1 VETSVEH
8 DPYPAGK
15 AEDTIEALRKAATDC
30 HACPLWKNA
39 TQTVFGEGPSRAP
52 IMLVGEQPGDQEDL
66 SGHPFVGPAGRILA
80 QALASSG
87 IPREKVYVTNAV
99 KHFKFELRG
108 KRRLH
113 RKPVDAEI
121 TACNQ
126 WLKREIELVAP
137 RLLVALG
144 ATAARALLGRATP
157 IGVNRGRI
165 REYASNVALL
175 ITVHPSF
182 LLRVPEEDKDEEY
195 EEFEAD
201 IKLAKP
207 YLSPAWKPGLRR
219 DGGMDET

>member
-1 VETSVEH
+1 LKTSADH
-8 DPYPAGK
+8 DPYPADK
-15 AEDTIEALRKAATDC
+15 AGDTIEAVRKAAADC

-66 SGHPFVGPAGRILA
+66 SGHPFVGPAGRILS

-113 RKPVDAEI
+113 KKPVDAEI
-121 TACNQ
+121 AACNQ
-126 WLKREIELVAP
+126 WLKREIELIAP

-144 ATAARALLGRATP
+144 ATAARALMGRTTP
-157 IGVNRGRI
+157 IGINRGRI
-165 REYASNVALL
+165 REYASNMALL

-182 LLRVPEEDKDEEY
+182 LLRVPEENKDEEY

-201 IKLAKP
+201 IRLAKP
-207 YLSPAWKPGLRR
+207 YLSPP
-219 DGGMDET
+219 

>member
-1 VETSVEH
+1 
-8 DPYPAGK
+8 
-15 AEDTIEALRKAATDC
+15 
-30 HACPLWKNA
+30 
-39 TQTVFGEGPSRAP
+39 
-52 IMLVGEQPGDQEDL
+52 
-66 SGHPFVGPAGRILA
+66 
-80 QALASSG
+80 
-87 IPREKVYVTNAV
+87 
-99 KHFKFELRG
+99 
-108 KRRLH
+108 
-113 RKPVDAEI
+113 VDAEI

-137 RLLVALG
+137 RLIVALG
-144 ATAARALLGRATP
+144 ATAARALLGRTTP

-165 REYASNVALL
+165 REYASNVAML